1 MGTRVKIGAAVPSQG
16 PWPADIGIGPMAA
29 TLEQAGFESL
39 WCTDHIILP
48 SVIESRYPFA
58 DDGVFPYAGD
68 LPWFDAVVAMTA
80 MASATSTVEIGSA
93 VLVLPLRHP
102 VIFAKQ
108 MASLDVL
115 AGGRVA
121 LGVGAGWLAEEFE
134 ALGVD
139 HASRG
144 GRLDEWVELLH
155 RCWSGSPAAFEGAH
169 YTLPAGFHCQPK
181 PLRTPPILVGGMSK
195 AAIRRAAANDGWL
208 ALQRFDQLDP
218 LALAPHITT
227 MKELMAEAGRDPEDL
242 RVTLRIIQSA
252 NHADALARVL
262 GDFAS
267 VGVDEVIIDVDW
279 RNGGENASGDY
290 ERLRDAV

>member
-1 MGTRVKIGAAVPSQG
+1 
-16 PWPADIGIGPMAA
+16 MAA

-48 SVIESRYPFA
+48 SVFESHYPFA

-80 MASATSTVEIGSA
+80 MASATSTAEPISA

-102 VIFAKQ
+102 PPCE
-108 MASLDVL
+108 DVDARDL
-115 AGGRVA
+115 LGEDHGVA

-155 RCWSGSPAAFEGAH
+155 RCWGGSPAAFEGAH
-169 YTLPAGFHCQPK
+169 YTLPAGFHCQPI
-181 PLRTPPILVGGMSK
+181 PIRTPPILVGGMSK

-208 ALQRFDQLDP
+208 ALQRFDQLNPAP
-218 LALAPHITT
+218 LAPKIAA
-227 MKELMAEAGRDPEDL
+227 MRAQAAAASRDPEDL

-252 NHADALARVL
+252 NQADQLAPL
-262 GDFAS
+262 LPDFAA

-279 RNGGENASGDY
+279 RNGGQNAPDDL
-290 ERLRDAV
+290 ERLRDAT